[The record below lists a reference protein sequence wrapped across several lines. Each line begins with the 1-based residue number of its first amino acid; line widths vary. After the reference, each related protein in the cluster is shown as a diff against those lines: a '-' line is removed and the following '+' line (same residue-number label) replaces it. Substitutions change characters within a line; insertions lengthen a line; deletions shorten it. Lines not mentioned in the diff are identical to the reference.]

1 MYYIFHNSKWRGL
14 TQAQDVERIFRV
26 DFPVKLLSKTWDLIG
41 LTWLLPTLAWKDFIC
56 FSTKSN
62 CPWGHIV
69 WDVDYEVQVNF
80 NMQIVNSTLHKEGY
94 QNVNKMRHCLVFLK
108 WKIHGKTFRLF
119 FGQPNF
125 VRGLPSAIS
134 PFPCVAYGHAIS
146 CPESVLHRHPL
157 NFMDEALAV
166 GHEYTIHV
174 CT

>member
-1 MYYIFHNSKWRGL
+1 MTRCGANFSCN
-14 TQAQDVERIFRV
+14 
-26 DFPVKLLSKTWDLIG
+26 FPAKLLKWDLIG
-41 LTWLLPTLAWKDFIC
+41 LTWLLTLAEKISSALARRAIALEGILYERCRLRGPSEFQHA
-56 FSTKSN
+56 N
-62 CPWGHIV
+62 CELYITQEGH
-69 WDVDYEVQVNF
+69 
-80 NMQIVNSTLHKEGY
+80 